1 MNSRATNV
9 ISALTYAFLCLLLRS
24 PLHAQEVA
32 TSTPVRIS
40 IPTDSVPALLV
51 VASPTATR
59 TPTPSVVVLEAKA
72 EAGPINVRAEA
83 SIEADRLG
91 TIQAGEYY
99 PVLGRSYRWLQI
111 QFPSA
116 PQGRAWVFEELVTL
130 FGDEGSIPNLQLVTP
145 VVLSQAQADATLTQ
159 AAFTKTP
166 GAVLTLTAR
175 SRILPVPGQET
186 ALPGAEA
193 LFGETSSLLPT
204 YTYPPDLL
212 APTLDQGGTTNIN
225 TPATTGVQP
234 ASSSGIPPAVPIAL
248 LAAGGLLGLLLNSLR
263 RR

>member
-1 MNSRATNV
+1 MNSRATNA
-9 ISALTYAFLCLLLRS
+9 ITALTCAFLSLLLQS

-40 IPTDSVPALLV
+40 IPTDSIPALLV
-51 VASPTATR
+51 VPSPTATR

-99 PVLGRSYRWLQI
+99 PVLGRSFRWLQI

-159 AAFTKTP
+159 AAFIKTP

-212 APTLDQGGTTNIN
+212 APTLDVEGTAVLN
-225 TPATTGVQP
+225 TQAATGAPP
-234 ASSSGIPPAVPIAL
+234 ASSTRIPTAVPIAL